1 MSSATRGSPVP
12 VTAADNTNA
21 PVHLTT
27 FLGAKGWHR
36 NFYEGMHMRIRT
48 TLLLAFGLIVL
59 SALPA
64 GAQEA
69 QASVSVVHGIPATP
83 VDVYVN
89 DALTLEDFE
98 PGDVA
103 GPLSLP
109 AGTYQVDVRAAG
121 ADAGAAPVI
130 SASAPVAAGA
140 NATLVAHL
148 NAEGAPTIT
157 PFANDTSGIGGGRG
171 RLTVR
176 HTAAAPAVDILVG
189 GTAAIT
195 GLTNPDEASAV
206 LDAGTVSA
214 AVALAGTTE
223 PVIGPADVPVRDG
236 VQTIVYAIGSASE
249 GTLGV
254 VVQNVS
260 HTPTG
265 VASGSGGEAA
275 PAAFPLWAVALM
287 AAAGLGSVVS
297 AVRVAR
303 VRS

>member
-1 MSSATRGSPVP
+1 
-12 VTAADNTNA
+12 
-21 PVHLTT
+21 
-27 FLGAKGWHR
+27 
-36 NFYEGMHMRIRT
+36 MRIRT

-64 GAQEA
+64 GAQEG
-69 QASVSVVHGIPATP
+69 QASVTVVHGIPGTP

-89 DALTLEDFE
+89 DALTLEGFQ

-121 ADAGAAPVI
+121 ADADAEPVI
-130 SASAPVAAGA
+130 SATAPVTAGA
-140 NATLVAHL
+140 NATLAAHL
-148 NAEGAPTIT
+148 SAEGTPTLT
-157 PFANDTSGIGGGRG
+157 PFANDTSGIGGGQG

-195 GLTNPDEASAV
+195 GLTNPLEASAV
-206 LDAGTVSA
+206 LDAGTVEA

-223 PVIGPADVPVRDG
+223 PVIGPADVTVRDG

-249 GTLGV
+249 DTLDV

-265 VASGSGGEAA
+265 VPSGSGGQAA
-275 PAAFPLWAVALM
+275 AAGFPAWALALM
-287 AAAGLGSVVS
+287 VAAGLGAAFS

-303 VRS
+303 AR